1 MLAIPGRAELPMKLL
16 LLGLGFLIVGLALPF
31 LMVIQILDPSLVL
44 SFLAYAASLTGLALG
59 VWAIVQLGSF
69 KWRARD

>member
-1 MLAIPGRAELPMKLL
+1 MLAVPGRAELPMKLL

-31 LMVIQILDPSLVL
+31 LMVIQILSPSLAL

-59 VWAIVQLGSF
+59 VWAIVQFGSL